1 MEERKALSRRVGAPA
16 TARAPGLKRETTS
29 DYEEGQ
35 CPSDESD
42 GGGHGRHGSKTK
54 NFRYVSLLRPF
65 ERVNPNMPIS
75 RTNQRLAI
83 CRGIDRRSVN
93 TIDEKVDH
101 SADTPGGVPA
111 GEGQTTFRLCDFDK
125 VEKIGEGTFGKV
137 YKAEYRDATTG
148 KIRMY
153 ALKKLNMIMDEM
165 QD

>member
-1 MEERKALSRRVGAPA
+1 MEERKALPRRTGIP
-16 TARAPGLKRETTS
+16 ARAAALKRETTS

-35 CPSDESD
+35 FPSDESD

-54 NFRYVSLLRPF
+54 NYRFVSLLRPY

-75 RTNQRLAI
+75 KTNQRIAI

-93 TIDEKVDH
+93 TIDEKVDY
-101 SADTPGGVPA
+101 SADTPGGVLA

-125 VEKIGEGTFGKV
+125 IEKIGEGTFGKV
-137 YKAEYRDATTG
+137 YKAEYRDAATG
-148 KIRMY
+148 EIRMY

-165 QD
+165 